1 MQKAQSPNWASW
13 VARTGDTSGAPVSFV
28 VLKAVLTSS
37 ASAFSSGGPAAA
49 RTGDA
54 DSFTSSPA
62 QPVTAKHTSTVNI
75 GDTDNLSLPTRRER
89 PRMSN
94 VVTLSNSRSE
104 IRKCRRRTQRSIH
117 RSVKLKSE
125 PATKKPR
132 LLCRGEKRNASGLA
146 AAAAITPEQS
156 TPTSWG

>member
-1 MQKAQSPNWASW
+1 MQKAQSPNWAW

-37 ASAFSSGGPAAA
+37 ASAFSSGGTAAA

-75 GDTDNLSLPTRRER
+75 GDTDNLSLPNDFSGR
-89 PRMSN
+89 PLQIADARSATGRVYLN
-94 VVTLSNSRSE
+94 FENLPRVVL
-104 IRKCRRRTQRSIH
+104 
-117 RSVKLKSE
+117 
-125 PATKKPR
+125 
-132 LLCRGEKRNASGLA
+132 
-146 AAAAITPEQS
+146 
-156 TPTSWG
+156 